1 MKVSVICPIYNGEK
15 YIDVLFDKI
24 RKQKKISNI
33 QIIAPVSKSNDNSFF
48 KAKRKADVAYVV
60 EKFNHG
66 LTRHEA
72 ALKANGDYLVF
83 ITQDILP
90 CDELWLYNLLKDLN
104 TDIVAA
110 YSRQIAYENH
120 GEIEKLIRDFNYPSL
135 DKIAS
140 KENLLKNGRKNLF
153 YSDSSSGILKNY
165 YLKIDGYNFKT
176 NTNEDVL
183 LANKILKDNKKIK
196 YISKSC
202 VYHSHKFNLKNIYFR
217 YKEIG
222 EFEKSNQKLF
232 QDYSSE
238 NEGKKLCLFLIKKL
252 ISRKK
257 ILEILKLPIN
267 IGVRYVGY
275 KLGKKE
281 KKCWSF

>member
-15 YIDVLFDKI
+15 YMEILFDKI
-24 RKQKKISNI
+24 RKQKKISSI
-33 QIIAPVSKSNDNSFF
+33 QIITPVSKSSDNSFL
-48 KAKRKADVAYVV
+48 KAKKKSDIAYEVG
-60 EKFNHG
+60 EFNHG

-72 ALKANGDYLVF
+72 ALKAEGDYLVF
-83 ITQDILP
+83 ITQDIIP
-90 CDELWLYNLLKDLN
+90 CDEFWLYNLLKDLN

-120 GEIEKLIRDFNYPSL
+120 DEIEKLIRDFNYPSL

-153 YSDSSSGILKNY
+153 YSDSSSGILRNY

-183 LANKILKDNKKIK
+183 LADKILKDNKKIK
-196 YISKSC
+196 YASKSC
-202 VYHSHKFNLKNIYFR
+202 VYHSHDFNFKKIYFR

-222 EFEKSNQKLF
+222 RFERDNKKIF

-238 NEGKKLCLFLIKKL
+238 NEGKKLCLFLIEKL
-252 ISRKK
+252 IARKK
-257 ILEILKLPIN
+257 ILELIKLPIN
-267 IGVRYVGY
+267 IGTRYLGY

-281 KKCWSF
+281 KKC

>member
-15 YIDVLFDKI
+15 YIEILFDKI
-24 RKQKKISNI
+24 RKQKKISSI
-33 QIIAPVSKSNDNSFF
+33 QIIAPVSKSNDNSFL
-48 KAKRKADVAYVV
+48 KAKKNSDITYEV

-72 ALKANGDYLVF
+72 ALKAEGDYLVF

-90 CDELWLYNLLKDLN
+90 YDEFWLYNLLKDLN
-104 TDIVAA
+104 ADIVAA
-110 YSRQIAYENH
+110 YSRQIAYKNH
-120 GEIEKLIRDFNYPSL
+120 DEIEKLIRDFNYPIL
-135 DKIAS
+135 DRIAC

-153 YSDSSSGILKNY
+153 YSDSSSGILKSY

-196 YISKSC
+196 YASKSC
-202 VYHSHKFNLKNIYFR
+202 VYHSHRFNLKNVYFR

-222 EFEKSNQKLF
+222 KFERDNKKIF
-232 QDYSSE
+232 QDYPSE

-252 ISRKK
+252 IVRKK
-257 ILEILKLPIN
+257 ILELIKLPIN
-267 IGVRYVGY
+267 IGTRYLGY

-281 KKCWSF
+281 KKC

>member
-1 MKVSVICPIYNGEK
+1 MRVSVICPIYNGEK
-15 YIDVLFDKI
+15 YIEVLFAKI
-24 RKQKKISNI
+24 RRQKRISKV

-48 KAKRKADVAYVV
+48 KAKKKSDIAYEV
-60 EKFNHG
+60 EEFNHG

-72 ALKANGDYLVF
+72 ALKADGDYLVF
-83 ITQDILP
+83 ITQDIQP
-90 CDELWLYNLLKDLN
+90 CNEFWLYNLLKDLN
-104 TDIVAA
+104 ADIVAA

-120 GEIEKLIRDFNYPSL
+120 DEIERLIREFNYPTS
-135 DKIAS
+135 DRIAS

-165 YLKIDGYNFKT
+165 YLKIDGYNFQT

-196 YISKSC
+196 YASKSW
-202 VYHSHKFNLKNIYFR
+202 VYHSHKFNFKNIYFR

-222 EFEKSNQKLF
+222 KFERDNEKMF
-232 QDYSSE
+232 QGYPSE

-252 ISRKK
+252 IVRKK
-257 ILEILKLPIN
+257 ILELIKLPIN
-267 IGVRYVGY
+267 IGTRYLGY

-281 KKCWSF
+281 KKC